1 MKQEYDGLM
10 LQVSDLNKLPVTIML
25 STNGS
30 YIWVQVGATTVCH
43 ITTDG
48 TTRIDDLRASPKLSA
63 EPKELVH
70 GTEEA
75 RARMYPEG

>member
-48 TTRIDDLRASPKLSA
+48 TIKIDDLRASPKLSA
-63 EPKELVH
+63 EPKEVVD
-70 GTEEA
+70 TMEEFFS
-75 RARMYPEG
+75 RND